1 MKRDLLHITSPDL
14 NAKLYALKS
23 NAQKFVSYQER
34 RTFSKDV
41 FRVSQVR
48 KQQTAVHNEI
58 KYRFFI
64 GENVTCAENEFTCR
78 NGECVLAK
86 WKCDAEADCLDSS
99 DEEHC
104 GKREWSLLMG
114 RRGGGGC

>member
-1 MKRDLLHITSPDL
+1 L
-14 NAKLYALKS
+14 
-23 NAQKFVSYQER
+23 E
-34 RTFSKDV
+34 

-48 KQQTAVHNEI
+48 QQQTAVHNEI